1 MKTGVLCPSCGGGG
15 RKTISARK
23 TLGGIRRRIECENG
37 HRFTTIEVVM
47 ENNTLTSIRKFGA
60 GFPIVI
66 AEAMEPLKRHVGL
79 R

>member
-1 MKTGVLCPSCGGGG
+1 MKIGVLCPSCGAGDRKINSS
-15 RKTISARK
+15 RKTM
-23 TLGGIRRRIECENG
+23 GGIRRRVECENG
-37 HRFTTIEVVM
+37 HKFTTIEVVM

-79 R
+79 K

>member
-1 MKTGVLCPSCGGGG
+1 
-15 RKTISARK
+15 
-23 TLGGIRRRIECENG
+23 
-37 HRFTTIEVVM
+37 M

-79 R
+79 K